1 MRLLNMD
8 TFCIKNIEGII
19 MKYLVRLLCGV
30 AFSGALISAA
40 IADEGTV
47 VSSLNTDS
55 YTYVEIS
62 KNDQNVWIVGPLVAV
77 TPGNKVKYEEGAIM
91 KDFYSKQLE
100 RNFPTVMFVQE
111 VIVVAEK

>member
-1 MRLLNMD
+1 
-8 TFCIKNIEGII
+8 

-30 AFSGALISAA
+30 VFSGTFVSAA

-62 KNDQNVWIVGPLVAV
+62 KSDQNAWIVGPLVAV
-77 TPGNKVKYEEGAIM
+77 KPGDHVKFEEGAIM
-91 KDFYSKQLE
+91 KDFYSKQLD
-100 RNFPTVMFVQE
+100 RTFPRVMFVQE
-111 VIVVAEK
+111 VTVAAEK